1 MENKKTFWYHRV
13 TGDGLTVNIYN
24 IHSFCATFDKKDF
37 APPPLHPN
45 LDSIQNLQIFLRDL
59 IRAGR
64 LHFATL

>member
-37 APPPLHPN
+37 APPPSPQFGQHPEST
-45 LDSIQNLQIFLRDL
+45 DF
-59 IRAGR
+59 
-64 LHFATL
+64 FA

>member
-37 APPPLHPN
+37 APPPFPPIWTA
-45 LDSIQNLQIFLRDL
+45 SRI
-59 IRAGR
+59 
-64 LHFATL
+64 

>member
-37 APPPLHPN
+37 APAPPPSPQFGQHLESK
-45 LDSIQNLQIFLRDL
+45 DFS
-59 IRAGR
+59 A
-64 LHFATL
+64 